1 MTPLKKQHRMVRQK
15 NLRLQ
20 AAMHAQGYILPF
32 ILILLISLMVGSAT
46 FFNRINSSGK
56 LSGASKDYDQA
67 LLLAESGGNWLAGR
81 FVNGSTTAYTSIG
94 CAAASMV
101 GDINCDGI
109 RDDDQ
114 GHPATF
120 APANALLAL
129 GYQFYLR
136 DNTNT
141 FGTAGAAGILQMV
154 ADGEARN
161 QTQNVTF
168 NNNGILPAATPQLRV
183 NDLFVS
189 ATIRPILLTQSAT
202 GLTRSTAA
210 WNAENSAEKV
220 AVWMEL
226 SRNPDPTHPNWFDM
240 VVCSVAKVGDSKAY
254 LQRYIGS
261 YTDPTLGST
270 VVAPISEAAN
280 HG

>member
-1 MTPLKKQHRMVRQK
+1 MNPLKKPHRAIKQK
-15 NLRLQ
+15 NLSLRARQ
-20 AAMHAQGYILPF
+20 TQGYILPF
-32 ILILLISLMVGSAT
+32 ILILLIMLMLGSAS
-46 FFNRINSSGK
+46 FFNSITSSGK

-81 FVNGSTTAYTSIG
+81 FVNGNTTAYVGIG

-101 GDINCDGI
+101 GDLNCDGT

-114 GHPATF
+114 GHPANF
-120 APANALLAL
+120 APTNALLAL

-136 DNTNT
+136 DNTDAFRAT
-141 FGTAGAAGILQMV
+141 GAAEILQLV

-161 QTQNVTF
+161 QTLNATF
-168 NNNGILPAATPQLRV
+168 NNNGILLGVTPRLRV

-189 ATIRPILLTQSAT
+189 ATIRPLLLVQGAT
-202 GLTRSTAA
+202 GLTRSTST
-210 WNAENSAEKV
+210 WNAETAPEKV
-220 AVWMEL
+220 SVWLEL
-226 SRNPDPTHPNWFDM
+226 SRNPDPTHANWFDM
-240 VVCSVAKVGDSKAY
+240 YVCSVAKVGDSKAY

>member
-1 MTPLKKQHRMVRQK
+1 MNPLKKQHRAVRQK
-15 NLRLQ
+15 NLSLRALQ
-20 AAMHAQGYILPF
+20 AQGYILPF
-32 ILILLISLMVGSAT
+32 ILILLITLMVGSAS
-46 FFNRINSSGK
+46 FFNRTISSGK
-56 LSGASKDYDQA
+56 LSGASRDYDQA

-81 FVNGSTTAYTSIG
+81 FVNGDTTAYTGIG

-101 GDINCDGI
+101 GDINCDGT

-114 GHPATF
+114 GHPANF

-136 DNTNT
+136 DNTNAFRT
-141 FGTAGAAGILQMV
+141 TGAAEVLQLV

-161 QTQNVTF
+161 ELLNAAF
-168 NNNGILPAATPQLRV
+168 NNNGILPGATPRLRV

-189 ATIRPILLTQSAT
+189 AAIRPILLVQSAT
-202 GLTRSTAA
+202 GLTRSTAT
-210 WNAENSAEKV
+210 WNLETAPEKA

-226 SRNPDPTHPNWFDM
+226 SRNPDATHPNWFDM
-240 VVCSVAKVGDSKAY
+240 YVCSVAKVGSSKAY